1 VNIIGFIVSVVLFV
15 FGMYVMGSAEYF
27 DGFEGAV
34 FIGGILLSC
43 LGVFIPVHIMKRIDG

>member
-1 VNIIGFIVSVVLFV
+1 MNIIGFIVSAVLFV

-43 LGVFIPVHIMKRIDG
+43 LGLFIPVHIMKRIDG